1 MPIKSDTLLSAGQ
14 TRAVVK
20 RATIVSLI
28 VSLVISTEKAVA
40 NPQNTSKG
48 GFHV

>member
-1 MPIKSDTLLSAGQ
+1 MPRETMTVLSEEH

-28 VSLVISTEKAVA
+28 VSLVISVGI
-40 NPQNTSKG
+40 SLL
-48 GFHV
+48 FHYFC